1 MDKKNFKFETVAV
14 HAGQH
19 PDPVTGAL
27 NTPIYQTS
35 TFAFKN
41 VEEGMNRFL
50 GREKGYIY
58 TRLGNPTTT
67 ALEEKMAAL
76 EGGEDAAVA
85 ASGMGIISAV
95 MFAILKT
102 GDHLI
107 STDSIYGCTHA
118 FFEERLGALGIE
130 TTFVDTAYPE
140 NIKKAIKKN
149 TKAIFVETPANPTLK
164 LVDLEEL
171 GKIGK
176 KHGIITV
183 VDNTFCSPYLQR
195 PLEWGIDVV
204 IHSATKYVGGHGDLI
219 AGIAVGP
226 GDLMEKV
233 KMESIKDIGAC
244 ISPFNSWLMLRGLK
258 TLPIRMERHCENAI
272 KIAKFLES
280 HPIVDRVYYPF
291 LKSHPQYEIA
301 KKQMKLGGA
310 MISFELKG
318 GFDAGVMLMNSVEL
332 MILAVSLGDTETLI
346 QHPASMTHSPIPEE
360 ERVKAGI
367 TNSMVRISVGLEH
380 PDDLIE
386 DLKNSFEKINKKF
399 KLY

>member
-1 MDKKNFKFETVAV
+1 MDKKSFKFETIAV

-19 PDPVTGAL
+19 PEPVTGAL

-41 VEEGMNRFL
+41 VEEGMKRFL
-50 GREKGYIY
+50 GEDKGYIY

-95 MFAILKT
+95 MFAILKS

-130 TTFVDTAYPE
+130 TTFVDTTYPE
-140 NIKKAIKKN
+140 NIEKAIRKN

-164 LVDLEEL
+164 LVDLEAL

-176 KHGIITV
+176 KYGIMTV

-204 IHSATKYVGGHGDLI
+204 IHSATKYIGGHGDLI
-219 AGIAVGP
+219 AGIAVGKK
-226 GDLMEKV
+226 DFMEKV

-258 TLPIRMERHCENAI
+258 TLPIRMERHCENAL
-272 KIAKFLES
+272 KIAEFLEN
-280 HPIVDRVYYPF
+280 HPIVEKVYYPF

-318 GFDAGVMLMNSVEL
+318 GFDAGVTLMNSVEL

-360 ERVKAGI
+360 ERIKAGI
-367 TNSMVRISVGLEH
+367 TNNMVRISVGLEH
-380 PDDLIE
+380 PDDLIQ

-399 KLY
+399 GLY

>member
-1 MDKKNFKFETVAV
+1 MKKKNLKFETLSV

-19 PDPVTGAL
+19 PDPLTGAL

-41 VEEGMNRFL
+41 VEEGRKRFM
-50 GREKGYIY
+50 GEEDGYIY

-95 MFAILKT
+95 MFALLKQ

-118 FFEERLGALGIE
+118 FFEERLSVLGIE
-130 TTFVDTAYPE
+130 TTFVDTADPG
-140 NIKKAIKKN
+140 NIVKAIKPN

-171 GKIGK
+171 AKIGK
-176 KHGIITV
+176 KYSITTV

-195 PLEWGIDVV
+195 PLDWGIDIV
-204 IHSATKYVGGHGDLI
+204 IHSATKYIGGHGDLI
-219 AGIAVGP
+219 AGIAVG
-226 GDLMEKV
+226 GKEIMEKV

-258 TLPIRMERHCENAI
+258 TLPIRMERHCENAM
-272 KIAKFLES
+272 KIAEFLES
-280 HPIVDRVYYPF
+280 HPIVEKVYYPF

-301 KKQMKLGGA
+301 KKQMRLGGA
-310 MISFELKG
+310 MISFEMKG
-318 GFDAGVMLMNSVEL
+318 GYEAGVRLMDSVQL
-332 MILAVSLGDTETLI
+332 LILAVSLGDTESLI

-360 ERVKAGI
+360 ERIKAGI
-367 TNSMVRISVGLEH
+367 TNNMVRISVGLEH
-380 PDDLIE
+380 PDDIID
-386 DLKNSFEKINKKF
+386 DLKESFEKINREL

>member
-1 MDKKNFKFETVAV
+1 MKKKNLKFETLSV

-19 PDPVTGAL
+19 PDPLTGAL

-41 VEEGMNRFL
+41 VEEGRKRFL
-50 GREKGYIY
+50 GEEDGYIY

-67 ALEEKMAAL
+67 ALEEKMATL

-95 MFAILKT
+95 MFALLKQ

-118 FFEERLGALGIE
+118 FFEERLGVLGIE
-130 TTFVDTAYPE
+130 TTFVDTADPE
-140 NIKKAIKKN
+140 NIVKAIKPN

-171 GKIGK
+171 AKIGK
-176 KHGIITV
+176 EHNITTV

-195 PLEWGIDVV
+195 PLDWGIDIV
-204 IHSATKYVGGHGDLI
+204 IHSATKYIGGHGDLI
-219 AGIAVGP
+219 AGIAVG
-226 GDLMEKV
+226 GREIMEKV

-258 TLPIRMERHCENAI
+258 TLPIRMERHCENAM
-272 KIAKFLES
+272 KIAEFLES
-280 HPIVDRVYYPF
+280 HPIVEKVYYPF

-310 MISFELKG
+310 MISFEMKG
-318 GFDAGVMLMNSVEL
+318 GYEAGVRLMDSVQL
-332 MILAVSLGDTETLI
+332 LILAVSLGDTESLI

-360 ERVKAGI
+360 ERIKAGI
-367 TNSMVRISVGLEH
+367 TNNMVRISVGLEH
-380 PDDLIE
+380 PDDIID
-386 DLKNSFEKINKKF
+386 DLKESFEKINREL